1 MQNVALDALLAGIAS
16 SCHVKVNPHVLEFD
30 GDVPCMTSPISQ
42 TEFNPSSSSDD
53 IIVTLGFHLRKQ
65 LIAMQYFIFVPM
77 A

>member
-42 TEFNPSSSSDD
+42 IEL
-53 IIVTLGFHLRKQ
+53 TLGRLVTFLVHLALFTLKTG
-65 LIAMQYFIFVPM
+65 AKWYFIFVPM
-77 A
+77 V